1 MVQEKNC
8 LFCKIA
14 NKEIK
19 SNIVLENDKLLAFS
33 DINPQAPVH
42 VLIITKKH
50 IPGLNDLEAAD
61 KELLGEIQL
70 AAKEIAEKSGVTKSG
85 YRLVANCGPDAG
97 QAVAHL
103 HYHLL
108 GGRAFK
114 WPPG

>member
-1 MVQEKNC
+1 M
-8 LFCKIA
+8 
-14 NKEIK
+14 
-19 SNIVLENDKLLAFS
+19 ENERLLAFS
-33 DINPQAPVH
+33 DINPQASVH
-42 VLIITKKH
+42 VLIITKRH
-50 IPGLNDLEAAD
+50 IPGLNGLEAGD

-70 AAKEIAEKSGVTKSG
+70 AAKEIAQKSGVSTSG

-97 QAVAHL
+97 QAVDHL